1 MVLVCDQVMCK
12 RGAKSTTEAMGLGF
26 GQRNVGRLFL
36 GRGDP
41 SWCSTL
47 GLALWGC
54 NPVMCKVGGLV
65 VGAKSQIQVPA
76 AWIQQKKSGGSLF

>member
-1 MVLVCDQVMCK
+1 MQPDCGFLSGYTRFDMVLVCDQVMCK

-41 SWCSTL
+41 IWWSTL
-47 GLALWGC
+47 GL
-54 NPVMCKVGGLV
+54 V
-65 VGAKSQIQVPA
+65 VIQ
-76 AWIQQKKSGGSLF
+76 SGDV